1 MVKIKK
7 KLYNS
12 VFFVYNLQMQKNI
25 YFTIEINNMLTTF
38 TPLTIAA
45 NFLSNKTKAAILN

>member
-1 MVKIKK
+1 
-7 KLYNS
+7 
-12 VFFVYNLQMQKNI
+12 MQKNI